1 MDKKAILW
9 RHKRDH
15 QEKPREE
22 IYSLIALNENM

>member
-15 QEKPREE
+15 QEKTREE
-22 IYSLIALNENM
+22 IYSLVALNENM